1 MFDRYPALRIGFA
14 ECSGAWLG
22 GWLNRM
28 TYQAD
33 YLASRLP
40 ETKRTPIE
48 YALDGRI
55 FCGVELDEGPDVVE
69 SVAAI
74 VGDGV
79 LMYSSDYPHGGCRFP
94 SSVDIALS
102 WREQLGDDTFTKLAS
117 ANARR
122 FLRM

>member
-1 MFDRYPALRIGFA
+1 
-14 ECSGAWLG
+14 
-22 GWLNRM
+22 M

-33 YLASRLP
+33 YLAARLP

-55 FCGVELDEGPDVVE
+55 FCGVELDEGPDVVKG
-69 SVAAI
+69 VAAV

-79 LMYSSDYPHGGCRFP
+79 LMYSSDYPHGGSRFP

-102 WREQLGDDTFTKLAS
+102 WREQLGEETMVKLANQ
-117 ANARR
+117 NARR